1 MRSSWVLLGVGLAL
15 SPVLTG
21 VARAGNP
28 CIFAYSNSPNWE
40 DPTNWGGGCDG
51 ATPGDRRVPNFDDD
65 VIFGTS
71 EFLGLLSSNV
81 SVKSLTIAAGGLS
94 IQPGGHLAV
103 ANGGGV
109 SGAGLSV
116 DGGEFEI
123 NGTFVLSMSSYAL
136 SASQNGLIIVNA
148 GATLDFSSPRTDVAP
163 PIAYLQT
170 GGILH
175 NYGTITSDDA
185 GGGLVTSGLINDGVV
200 TASLGRMQV
209 FGAPNNAMDAAAG
222 GTGPFAPGA
231 GGTVCLC
238 GPRVLPPAG
247 ANGAGI
253 IEVGLGFSDWSAGNV
268 VVPPGTNFTPHEL
281 DVTGPGQIEL
291 QEDVTV
297 PVVRLSQGLRTGS
310 GALTVSSQLWL
321 GLPGYSGTVR
331 GAGTTVLA
339 TGATGRFS
347 ANGGSAGA
355 AFDEGHT
362 FINNGTLI
370 WDQNDNPSTISL
382 NQATLVNNGTLE
394 IDNDSQPV
402 IETTYGGLIGCCGGV
417 LKNMG
422 TITRD
427 KSAGTAQL
435 LVPTE
440 DSGLIQVKTGTL
452 EIGKWDPQGASV
464 EEIVESGATLQ
475 NDYTTYGDATVTKT
489 GGELKG
495 KRGPQAVAQFK
506 PGLII
511 LNPNYGANSPFGSIV
526 DASLHVL
533 GNFTIG
539 QGGFLQVSADPT
551 NEMAGPL
558 WVDGNSSL
566 GGIVDVV
573 IPAGYQLHNGDQI
586 PLVHQTQG
594 GTLSGAFTGFVACN
608 ETSCGNMQHP
618 PTFTP
623 VYTATDAYLL
633 VALPATGSPV
643 LTVANL
649 NVVEF
654 VALNGTPAFF
664 TDSNGQSMNASDF
677 SATLDWGDG
686 ATTVGVVAGSG
697 TTLSVTTGSP
707 GHSYTH
713 EGVYTL
719 TVTVVNIHT
728 GASGSGHGQV
738 TVSEGDV
745 LTVASGPAFTAQ
757 ATLPATN
764 VTTATFTD
772 SIPQASSDFTA
783 MIDWGDGTTST
794 GTVSGGS
801 GSPLVVKGTHTYAI
815 AGAVTVKT
823 ALTDALG
830 TAHVIASG
838 MILVAPPPLTDGGT
852 GGVGGGG
859 MSGGGC
865 GMSGGG
871 GGVVPLPW
879 FLPAAWLFRRRR
891 KRG

>member
-1 MRSSWVLLGVGLAL
+1 MRSLLLLGVAIAL
-15 SPVLTG
+15 SPLSG
-21 VARAGNP
+21 AVAHAGDA
-28 CIFAYSNSPNWE
+28 CVFAYSNSPNWE

-51 ATPGDRRVPNFDDD
+51 PTPADRRVPNFDDD
-65 VIFGTS
+65 VVFGTS

-81 SVKSLTIAAGGLS
+81 SVNSLTVTAGGLS
-94 IQPGGHLAV
+94 IRPGGHLTV
-103 ANGGGV
+103 AKGGGV

-148 GATLDFSSPRTDVAP
+148 GATLDFSSPRVDQAP

-185 GGGLVTSGLINDGVV
+185 AGGVVTSGLINDGVV

-209 FGAPNNAMDAAAG
+209 FGAPNNAMDAGSG

-247 ANGAGI
+247 VNGAGAV
-253 IEVGLGFSDWSAGNV
+253 EVGLGYSNWSAGNV
-268 VVPPGTNFTPHEL
+268 VVPPGTTFAPHEL

-297 PVVRLSQGLRTGS
+297 PVVRLSQGTRTGS

-321 GLPGYSGTVR
+321 GLPGNTGTVR
-331 GAGTTVLA
+331 GTGTTVLA

-355 AFDEGHT
+355 AFYEGHT

-370 WDQNDNPSTISL
+370 WEQNDNPSTISL

-417 LKNMG
+417 LKNLG

-440 DSGLIQVKTGTL
+440 DSGNIQVKTGTL
-452 EIGKWDPQGASV
+452 EIGKWDVQGGSGQ
-464 EEIVESGATLQ
+464 EIIESGATLQ

-495 KRGPQAVAQFK
+495 KRGALPVAQFK
-506 PGLII
+506 PSLVI
-511 LNPNYGANSPFGSIV
+511 LNANYGVNSPFGSVV

-573 IPAGYQLHNGDQI
+573 IPTGYQLHNGDHI

-594 GTLSGAFTGFVACN
+594 GTLSGAFTGFVACD
-608 ETSCGNMQHP
+608 ETSCGNMEHP

-623 VYTATDAYLL
+623 VYTATDAYL
-633 VALPATGSPV
+633 VVSVPPNGSPV
-643 LTVANL
+643 VTVANL
-649 NVVEF
+649 NAVEF
-654 VALNGTPAFF
+654 IPLAGTPAFF
-664 TDSNGQSMNASDF
+664 TDSNGQSMTASDF

-686 ATTVGVVAGSG
+686 VTTIGVVAGSG
-697 TTLSVTTGSP
+697 TTLSVTTG
-707 GHSYTH
+707 GHAYTH

-719 TVTVVNIHT
+719 TVTVMNLHT
-728 GASGSGHGQV
+728 GASGSGHSQV

-745 LTVASGPAFTAQ
+745 LSIASGPAFTAR
-757 ATLPATN
+757 ATVPATN
-764 VTTATFTD
+764 VTTATFAD

-783 MIDWGDGTTST
+783 TITWGDGTTSV

-801 GSPLVVKGTHTYAI
+801 GSPLLVKGTHTYAN
-815 AGAVTVKT
+815 AGAVTVT
-823 ALTDALG
+823 TVLTDDPPG
-830 TAHVIASG
+830 TAHLVASG
-838 MILVAPPPLTDGGT
+838 TVSVAPPPVTH
-852 GGVGGGG
+852 
-859 MSGGGC
+859 GGGC
-865 GMSGGG
+865 GVSGGG
-871 GGVVPLPW
+871 GGAALQPW
-879 FLPAAWLFRRRR
+879 FLPAVWLFRRRR
-891 KRG
+891 EKR